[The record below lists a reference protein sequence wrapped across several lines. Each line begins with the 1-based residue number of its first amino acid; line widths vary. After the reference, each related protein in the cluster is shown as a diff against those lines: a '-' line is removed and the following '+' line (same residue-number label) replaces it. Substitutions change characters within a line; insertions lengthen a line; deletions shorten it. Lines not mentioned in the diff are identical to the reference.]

1 MIIFIIS
8 ITFYLF
14 FIYFVLLYM
23 VFIDLIEAHLGN
35 FYILLF
41 LYIHIIVHTAVCD
54 PNGLNGKKACPFLS
68 YPLKLIPSFYS
79 KLIILLWS
87 DSHYTK

>member
-41 LYIHIIVHTAVCD
+41 LYIHIVIQIS
-54 PNGLNGKKACPFLS
+54 KKVLQ
-68 YPLKLIPSFYS
+68 
-79 KLIILLWS
+79 ILFN
-87 DSHYTK
+87 